1 MSESEI
7 VSTLQAEATTAP
19 KSRRKLWWLLLL
31 IALVVALA
39 FTPIGTWADGIRLWV
54 EHQGA
59 WGPLFLI
66 LLMGLWGQ
74 LFPTMPL
81 QLVVA
86 GLYGLWYGALI
97 TYAGASLAMLIS
109 LLVGRFLLRAWLADF
124 LQRFKLTRSIDAA
137 LVAESWRGVAL
148 IRLSN
153 AAPAHAINWVL
164 SVSRLPIVTIFVVS
178 IVTKTPGIIV
188 FAAIGQASLGG
199 AESRTHPLTWVMLV
213 IGISATVLVIATL
226 GRRTRQLMQA
236 EKQTEATTAS
246 A

>member
-1 MSESEI
+1 M
-7 VSTLQAEATTAP
+7 
-19 KSRRKLWWLLLL
+19 
-31 IALVVALA
+31 VAVAADRLGGGLG
-39 FTPIGTWADGIRLWV
+39 FHPIGTWADGIRLWI

-137 LVAESWRGVAL
+137 LVAESWRVVAL
-148 IRLSN
+148 IRLSPMQLRRMQSIGSCRCRGYLLSPSLWCQLSLKP
-153 AAPAHAINWVL
+153 PA
-164 SVSRLPIVTIFVVS
+164 
-178 IVTKTPGIIV
+178 
-188 FAAIGQASLGG
+188 
-199 AESRTHPLTWVMLV
+199 
-213 IGISATVLVIATL
+213 
-226 GRRTRQLMQA
+226 
-236 EKQTEATTAS
+236 
-246 A
+246 